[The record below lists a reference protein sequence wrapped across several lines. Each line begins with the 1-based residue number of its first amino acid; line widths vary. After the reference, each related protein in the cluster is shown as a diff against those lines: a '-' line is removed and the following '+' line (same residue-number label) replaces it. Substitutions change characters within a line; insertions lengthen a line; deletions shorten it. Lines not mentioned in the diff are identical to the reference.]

1 MRRQPSK
8 YIAKICAVYTEK
20 SYREQDDEYEL
31 GFIHYRTTEGIEVSL
46 LGEIRTGHS
55 MLLTKEDWK
64 KPKQFNLVV
73 MMKKIFQHLKIILP
87 IILKKVEE
95 YAILYE

>member
-1 MRRQPSK
+1 MVVFLKVKGLRNKRPLE
-8 YIAKICAVYTEK
+8 KI
-20 SYREQDDEYEL
+20 SGFEL
-31 GFIHYRTTEGIEVSL
+31 LS
-46 LGEIRTGHS
+46 
-55 MLLTKEDWK
+55 KEDWK